1 MYLWKLEHP
10 TLTSLID
17 GNTIKV
23 KERNA
28 HTKAVK
34 TFDYNDHY
42 MYDDNDNYVG
52 YLRGP
57 YLEPAG
63 SGSVLLKG
71 TFQEVSFKL
80 YHVATPYSAFSTW
93 NYGTSE
99 IYSWKSNW
107 GPQYGDGINGLN
119 LLNTEKFTLADKI
132 IFGQQQNWDMFRAS
146 LRLPKTSAISGKAW
160 IDVNRDGINNDTGA
174 KPPKTGVT
182 VQLLDGYGN
191 PARDYNGNIV
201 PRIPVNPDGTYR
213 FDNLAPGDYKVKFE
227 DSYKAGFTYKD
238 AQGSNESTNSDVNPT
253 GITDTITLGINE
265 EKPNIDAGITPL
277 PSSIAGKAW
286 IDDNKDG
293 IQDDT
298 EKTVAAE
305 TKVKLVDIN
314 GKAVLDF
321 YRNPI
326 EEVTVD
332 ANGNYLFENL
342 APGDY
347 KVVFTAPDGQEFTQ
361 QWKGTD
367 STKDSNA
374 NRANGETETITLES
388 GDDVENIDAG
398 LIPINYQV
406 THTFKSGTEGY
417 VLPQA
422 VKDLLP
428 ANQTDK
434 VQGQE
439 VTPTQPTKTSVETD
453 DGIWTFNR
461 YDPKDGKIDKADINF
476 EGTWVLTPKEYKVT
490 HEFISATPGVELPE
504 KVKALLPA
512 DNETYPDGTNVKPKL
527 ISEENQKVIITDGPN
542 PGTWTFQGYD
552 KDEKTIAKADQKF
565 VGAWTFVPE
574 EKPTTYNV
582 SYEFVSGTPGY
593 ETLPEEVTKLLP
605 NDDNSYSNGD
615 SVTVKKPTNDK
626 GEEVTKIITDEGTWD
641 FISYVPNTNK
651 IEGSSV
657 KYVGTW
663 EFTPKAYKA
672 THTFVSGTEGK
683 ALPQEIINMT
693 PANQENL
700 ADGKEVT
707 PIEPIDGK
715 TKVITN
721 DGVWTF
727 QGYGDNSENLYP
739 SKTVDKADLEFVG
752 KWTFE
757 GTFYEV
763 KHTFIGV
770 KDGEEVKLP
779 PEVMNLLPENQT
791 GKKNGEDVHPTMPSQ
806 TEVVTKEG
814 TWTFDSYSKDG
825 ITKKIEGADQ
835 SFEGIWTF
843 TPADPAS
850 ISGKVWYD
858 TDEDGTQNEET
869 ITYVVGTKVSLTDI
883 NGDKVKNL
891 AGEEVDVVTIGENGT
906 YSFTNLP
913 AGDYKVNFNAPEG
926 EKLTLPKQ
934 GSDDAKNSDAYP
946 LFSKPNEGSTTVI
959 SLKAGDEVKDIDAGV
974 LPKEYKVTHEFIA
987 KKGDQI
993 VELPKEL
1000 SALLPEDQLGK
1011 KDGEKVTPTM
1021 PERNTIATD
1030 DGVWEF
1036 QGYKETEGTINEDKG
1051 DINFVGTWVLK
1062 DRDYRVTYE
1071 YQSDTAGKDLP
1082 DVIKNATPVDNK
1094 LYKDGENVI
1103 LIAPENQ
1110 TVVVAD
1116 GTWTFKGYKPETTSP
1131 IDKADQ
1137 HYVGTWVFEE
1147 KTASSPA
1154 SIGDLV
1160 WKDSNGNG
1168 IQDEGEAGIDGI
1180 TVRLTDKDGNPVKDK
1195 NGNTV
1200 AGQITSNGGKYL
1212 FDNLNAGEYIV
1223 EVVPSGNLGFT
1234 EKGQGTD
1241 AAKDSDVDPTSGK
1254 TDIIILG
1261 ENEEKSDIDIG
1272 LVDGYKVTYEYQSGT
1287 PGKDLPME
1295 LRRAYPID
1303 NKSYKNG
1310 ETIDRIEPTVETYRT
1325 SDGEWTFKE
1334 YDHDATNINGKN
1346 EHFIGY
1352 WTFKEEVP
1360 TGSVEVIYMTKD
1372 GKVIEGPTTVYKDE
1386 KVGTSYGVTHKDI
1399 PNYEYKGVG
1408 IGSADPSGTIEAET
1422 KQVIYVYEPVEQKT
1436 GSVQV
1441 MHITTD
1447 GKVLEGPTPVKD
1459 ATDVAVGTD
1468 YTTSPETFEGY
1479 TVTTKLGDG
1488 SAHERGQVKE
1498 GTQTV
1503 IYVYEPNSPVEP
1515 ETKTGSVDVV
1525 YMTEDGRI
1533 LEGPTKVDTQD
1544 GRYKTTEKDFED
1556 KGYTFKEM
1564 GNDTPASGEITENDQ
1579 HVIYIYKPINPI
1591 TPELPKGNVYVK
1603 YVTTDG
1609 KILEDTTNV
1618 FDEDQE
1624 IGTTYTTEEKGF
1636 TNQGYEFVGMAK
1648 NSAPAEG
1655 RVLESDQHVIYVYRP
1670 IPQEPKETKGSVD
1683 VVYMTTDGKVLAGPE
1698 DVMKDAN
1705 VKTPYT
1711 TNDKPFDGYE
1721 LVGMDK
1727 DSAPAN
1733 GFVEEGIQH
1742 VIYLYEP
1749 ITPPKNKAGSV
1760 KVSYIDINGNP
1771 IAPSTFIAE
1780 NSQVG
1785 DPYTTEAETIEGYEL
1800 IGIKLESAPV
1810 KGIVTE
1816 DEQEV
1821 IYVYRPLPKEPE
1833 VEGKGSVEVM
1843 YMTTDG
1849 RILKAPS
1856 LVSTNEKIGTEYKT
1870 EKLEFASFKYAGMS
1884 KVSATAN
1891 GEVKDGKQMV
1901 IYLYEPATVDGKKT
1915 GDVVVSYVSED
1926 GTVIHEPKNEK
1937 LNAPVEEEYSTEPKD
1952 IYGYKFLELSDGT
1965 SGKIKASAPSDGKVV
1980 EGTQNVIYVYE
1991 KLASISGRVW
2001 IDTNKDGYQDYTETK
2016 VPSGLKAILLDES
2029 GNPVVKDAKGN
2040 KINPIEIGKDGIYEF
2055 GNLNEGNYQVKFVNA
2070 DGSDYKFTTNS
2081 ATDEEKNSNADP
2093 QSGITN
2099 LITLTKGQDVEHV
2112 DAGVLPTDEPENPNP
2127 DKEYMVVYE
2136 FKSTDGKNLP
2146 QEVMNLLPSDEN
2158 KYANGKKITAKRP
2171 AKEEVTTSDGTWTF
2185 IGYDNNEITIDNA
2198 NGQFIGTWKFTP
2210 NKPVD
2215 PTDPTDPSNPDNEGL
2230 SISGKVWIDKNGDG
2244 IQDFGEG
2251 VPRRLRARLLNAD
2264 GSRVYD
2270 LSGNLVE
2277 DIEIGP
2283 NGLYSFNNLKAGRYQ
2298 VQFLNEDGTEYTGF
2312 TRPNKGDGT
2321 NDSDVMSD
2329 GKTGIITLEPGK
2341 NVTNIDAGVIS
2352 DSDSSNSGGSSRPDR
2367 PSRPH
2372 RPSGDNSVIIH
2383 YEPSNNNTNTNVTK
2397 PEVNN
2402 TTPQDN
2408 TKPSVT
2414 DDNSKANVTDDNKS
2428 NEVKEND
2435 TTKDESRDRDDDN
2448 EAVGNIGPHD
2458 YNGPTGGSDG
2468 VKHLP
2473 KTGDGLNTS
2482 AYVGILLAAGAALT
2496 VAGIKARKKE
2506 NE

>member
-1 MYLWKLEHP
+1 M
-10 TLTSLID
+10 
-17 GNTIKV
+17 
-23 KERNA
+23 
-28 HTKAVK
+28 
-34 TFDYNDHY
+34 
-42 MYDDNDNYVG
+42 
-52 YLRGP
+52 
-57 YLEPAG
+57 
-63 SGSVLLKG
+63 
-71 TFQEVSFKL
+71 
-80 YHVATPYSAFSTW
+80 
-93 NYGTSE
+93 
-99 IYSWKSNW
+99 
-107 GPQYGDGINGLN
+107 
-119 LLNTEKFTLADKI
+119 
-132 IFGQQQNWDMFRAS
+132 
-146 LRLPKTSAISGKAW
+146 
-160 IDVNRDGINNDTGA
+160 
-174 KPPKTGVT
+174 
-182 VQLLDGYGN
+182 
-191 PARDYNGNIV
+191 
-201 PRIPVNPDGTYR
+201 
-213 FDNLAPGDYKVKFE
+213 
-227 DSYKAGFTYKD
+227 
-238 AQGSNESTNSDVNPT
+238 
-253 GITDTITLGINE
+253 
-265 EKPNIDAGITPL
+265 
-277 PSSIAGKAW
+277 
-286 IDDNKDG
+286 
-293 IQDDT
+293 
-298 EKTVAAE
+298 
-305 TKVKLVDIN
+305 
-314 GKAVLDF
+314 
-321 YRNPI
+321 
-326 EEVTVD
+326 
-332 ANGNYLFENL
+332 FENL

-527 ISEENQKVIITDGPN
+527 ISEDNQKVIITDGPN

-739 SKTVDKADLEFVG
+739 SKTVDKKDLEFVG

-757 GTFYEV
+757 ETFYEV
-763 KHTFIGV
+763 KHTFIGM
-770 KDGEEVKLP
+770 KDGEKVDLPNEVTD
-779 PEVMNLLPENQT
+779 LLPDNQT

-814 TWTFDSYSKDG
+814 TWKFKTYDSQD
-825 ITKKIEGADQ
+825 KIIKGENQEFIGTW
-835 SFEGIWTF
+835 EF
-843 TPADPAS
+843 TPAEPAS
-850 ISGKVWYD
+850 ISGKIWYD

-869 ITYVVGTKVSLTDI
+869 ITYVARTKVSLTDMDGHPVTDLDGKQVE
-883 NGDKVKNL
+883 N
-891 AGEEVDVVTIGENGT
+891 VTIDKTGT

-913 AGDYKVNFNAPEG
+913 AGDYKVNFTAPEG

-987 KKGDQI
+987 KKGDQE
-993 VELPKEL
+993 VELPDAVK
-1000 SALLPEDQLGK
+1000 ALLPEDQLGK

-1036 QGYKETEGTINEDKG
+1036 QSYDAESKEIKG
-1051 DINFVGTWVLK
+1051 KDQTFTGIWLLK

-1071 YQSDTAGKDLP
+1071 YKSDTEGRDLP
-1082 DVIKNATPVDNK
+1082 DVIKNSTPIDNN
-1094 LYKDGENVI
+1094 LYKDGENVT

-1110 TVVVAD
+1110 IVVVAD
-1116 GTWTFKGYKPETTSP
+1116 GTWTFKGYNPKTTSP

-1160 WKDSNGNG
+1160 WKDTNGNG
-1168 IQDEGEAGIDGI
+1168 IQDEGETGIDGV

-1195 NGNTV
+1195 SGNTV
-1200 AGQITSNGGKYL
+1200 ADQITSNGGKYL
-1212 FDNLNAGEYIV
+1212 FDNLNAGDYIV
-1223 EVVPSGNLGFT
+1223 EVVTSGNLGFT
-1234 EKGQGTD
+1234 EKGQDSDT
-1241 AAKDSDVDPTSGK
+1241 AKDSDVDPTSGK

-1261 ENEEKSDIDIG
+1261 ETEEKSDIDIG

-1287 PGKDLPME
+1287 PGKDLPIE

-1303 NKSYKNG
+1303 DKSYKNG
-1310 ETIDRIEPTVETYRT
+1310 ETITRIEPTVKTYQAA
-1325 SDGEWTFKE
+1325 DGTWTFKE

-1352 WTFKEEVP
+1352 WTFEEKVQ
-1360 TGSVEVIYMTKD
+1360 TGSVEVIYMTTD

-1386 KVGTSYGVTHKDI
+1386 KVGTPYEVTHKDI

-1447 GKVLEGPTPVKD
+1447 GKILAGPTPVKD

-1533 LEGPTKVDTQD
+1533 IEGPSDVVKDVDVDTDYTAEQKDFTDQGYEFVGLGD
-1544 GRYKTTEKDFED
+1544 GSALASGKVVEGVQHVVYIYRDKTEPEAPKTGNVDVEYVAIDGTVLEETTDVKTNETVGTEYETTEKDF
-1556 KGYTFKEM
+1556 
-1564 GNDTPASGEITENDQ
+1564 TE
-1579 HVIYIYKPINPI
+1579 
-1591 TPELPKGNVYVK
+1591 
-1603 YVTTDG
+1603 
-1609 KILEDTTNV
+1609 
-1618 FDEDQE
+1618 
-1624 IGTTYTTEEKGF
+1624 
-1636 TNQGYEFVGMAK
+1636 QGYEFVGMAK
-1648 NSAPAEG
+1648 NSAPADG

-1670 IPQEPKETKGSVD
+1670 IPEDPEETKGSVD
-1683 VVYMTTDGKVLAGPE
+1683 VVYMTTDGKVLDGPE
-1698 DVMKDAN
+1698 DVMKDKN
-1705 VKTPYT
+1705 LDEPYT
-1711 TNDKPFDGYE
+1711 TSLRDFDGYKFVE
-1721 LVGMDK
+1721 MDPN
-1727 DSAPAN
+1727 SAPAN
-1733 GFVEEGIQH
+1733 GSVVEGIQH

-1771 IAPSTFIAE
+1771 IEPSTFIAE
-1780 NSQVG
+1780 NSEVG
-1785 DPYTTEAETIEGYEL
+1785 DPYTTEAETIDGYEL
-1800 IGIKLESAPV
+1800 IGRDIKSAPV
-1810 KGIVTE
+1810 KGMVTE
-1816 DEQEV
+1816 ADQEV
-1821 IYVYRPLPKEPE
+1821 IYVYRPLPQEPE
-1833 VEGKGSVEVM
+1833 KGEGSVEVM

-1856 LVSTNEKIGTEYKT
+1856 TVVEGKPVGTPYDTDELSFANFTFKAMSSSSASEKGQ
-1870 EKLEFASFKYAGMS
+1870 
-1884 KVSATAN
+1884 
-1891 GEVKDGKQMV
+1891 VKDGKQMV
-1901 IYLYEPATVDGKKT
+1901 IYLYEPVDENAKT

-1926 GTVIHEPKNEK
+1926 GTVIEGPTNVFDKAQK
-1937 LNAPVEEEYSTEPKD
+1937 TGTDYTTVQKDLN
-1952 IYGYKFLELSDGT
+1952 GYKYVGMSEGT
-1965 SGKIKASAPSDGKVV
+1965 ERIPASAKPTGKVV

-2001 IDTNKDGYQDYTETK
+2001 IDANKDGYQDYTETK
-2016 VPSGLKAILLDES
+2016 VPSGLKAILLDANGQE
-2029 GNPVVKDAKGN
+2029 VITDAKGN
-2040 KINPIEIGKDGIYEF
+2040 LISPIEIGTDGTYKFI
-2055 GNLNEGNYQVKFVNA
+2055 NLEEGNYKVKFVNA
-2070 DGSDYKFTTNS
+2070 DGSDYKFTTNT
-2081 ATDEEKNSNADP
+2081 ATDEEKNSNVDP
-2093 QSGITN
+2093 ELGITN
-2099 LITLTKGQDVEHV
+2099 QITLAKGQDVEHI

-2215 PTDPTDPSNPDNEGL
+2215 PTDPTDPSDPDNKGL
-2230 SISGKVWIDKNGDG
+2230 SISGKVWIDKNGNG

-2251 VPRRLRARLLNAD
+2251 VPRGLRARLLNAD

-2277 DIEIGP
+2277 DVEIGS

-2341 NVTNIDAGVIS
+2341 NVTNIDAGVIP

-2383 YEPSNNNTNTNVTK
+2383 YEPSNNNTSTNVTK

-2402 TTPQDN
+2402 TTSQDN
-2408 TKPSVT
+2408 TKPNVT
-2414 DDNSKANVTDDNKS
+2414 DDNSKANVTEDNKS
-2428 NEVKEND
+2428 NEVTEND

-2482 AYVGILLAAGAALT
+2482 AYVGILLAAGTALT
-2496 VAGIKARKKE
+2496 VAGLKARKKE
-2506 NE
+2506 NEE